1 MFGSHAR
8 IFRSRW
14 WALLW
19 AAGILWTAYD
29 FTAPPAAS
37 DGNNTAADADAD
49 VAALR
54 DAVNGL

>member
-1 MFGSHAR
+1 MLGSYAR

-19 AAGILWTAYD
+19 AAGIIWMAYD
-29 FTAPPAAS
+29 FTAPSGDGGNDAA
-37 DGNNTAADADAD
+37 ADAD

>member
-1 MFGSHAR
+1 MFGSHTK

-19 AAGILWTAYD
+19 AAGIIWMAYD
-29 FTAPPAAS
+29 FTAPSSGSGGNDAA
-37 DGNNTAADADAD
+37 ADAD

-54 DAVNGL
+54 DAVNGM